1 MATAIV
7 TRLASWLQSA
17 RILKYLQIKDLP
29 FDREKLFSMK
39 TDKVLHLM
47 DSQTMLGTL
56 GIYIPPNRPRR
67 YQPYNQNR
75 DTSVHWQ
82 QRPFNNSCKRHC
94 SQRCWPPQSQ
104 LTASQAPPAKTQFGR
119 FGWGSDRPPP
129 TPSACYTTHPAVWP
143 LIYGHFT
150 KRGHLSPQITG
161 YRR

>member
-56 GIYIPPNRPRR
+56 GIY
-67 YQPYNQNR
+67 
-75 DTSVHWQ
+75 
-82 QRPFNNSCKRHC
+82 
-94 SQRCWPPQSQ
+94 
-104 LTASQAPPAKTQFGR
+104 
-119 FGWGSDRPPP
+119 
-129 TPSACYTTHPAVWP
+129 TP
-143 LIYGHFT
+143 
-150 KRGHLSPQITG
+150 
-161 YRR
+161 